1 MDPPK
6 DYKLP
11 LLYSIAFTSSLG
23 SMAWGYNISIFNA
36 LRVYLQTTVFPDAS
50 SSSISLL
57 ASSLTV
63 GAAVGSFQ
71 AGKLVNTYGRLNTL
85 IWSDILGII
94 GCLFSMVQYLPFV
107 MIGRF
112 IGGILIGLNGV
123 VISLYNVEM
132 VPVHLKGIMSS
143 ISMTLQAVGILL
155 SLAAGFLVPENG
167 VSSGLWRILLGLPL
181 VFHGVRAVVFRYIL
195 NFETPLFLVMQD
207 REQEAKEVLEQIY
220 TDNIEKHYQ
229 KVVKDKNA
237 VAAHGNPTMMD
248 MLSPKYRKAFL
259 VVIFVMSGIQFCG
272 FSPIFMFFN
281 VFIAESADYDAG
293 TISVFATMMGVIS
306 LIASILANVFVER
319 FGRRPLLTYG
329 MGLMCI
335 SQGLYA
341 FIGYIGGSG
350 NPLLKYI
357 ITIWPLFYR
366 VSVGTLAFIYAAEVI
381 PSVGVSMIVCA
392 NWIFAF
398 STVQTFL
405 PLVDMIGVDG
415 VMLTYAIFGG
425 ISVKLYDMYLI
436 ESKGRTKAEMLK
448 LYNEEELRSS
458 MNDSYVEMQR
468 VFICK

>member
-1 MDPPK
+1 M
-6 DYKLP
+6 
-11 LLYSIAFTSSLG
+11 I
-23 SMAWGYNISIFNA
+23 
-36 LRVYLQTTVFPDAS
+36 
-50 SSSISLL
+50 
-57 ASSLTV
+57 
-63 GAAVGSFQ
+63 
-71 AGKLVNTYGRLNTL
+71 
-85 IWSDILGII
+85 
-94 GCLFSMVQYLPFV
+94 QYLPF
-107 MIGRF
+107 MLIGRT

-167 VSSGLWRILLGLPL
+167 VSSGMWRILLGLPL
-181 VFHGVRAVVFRYIL
+181 VFHGIRAAVFRYLL
-195 NFETPLFLVMQD
+195 NYETPLYLVMKD
-207 REQEAKEVLEQIY
+207 REQEAREVLGQIY

-237 VAAHGNPTMMD
+237 VASHGNPTMME
-248 MLSPKYRKAFL
+248 MFSPKYRKAFL
-259 VVIFVMSGIQFCG
+259 VVLFVMSGIQFCG

-281 VFIAESADYDAG
+281 VFIAESSG
-293 TISVFATMMGVIS
+293 NNPETISLFATMMGVIS

-319 FGRRPLLTYG
+319 FGRRPLLMYG

-341 FIGYIGGSG
+341 FIGYVGGSG

-357 ITIWPLFYR
+357 ITIWPMFYR

-381 PSVGVSMIVCA
+381 PSVGVSLIVCA
-392 NWIFAF
+392 NWVFAF

-405 PLVDMIGVDG
+405 PLVDLIGVDG

-458 MNDSYVEMQR
+458 MNDSYVEMKR
-468 VFICK
+468 VFICKD